1 MHFFEF
7 LFAKLQN
14 FPYLCKLFGI
24 FLKKMNNFIKRTLS
38 AIVYAGTVLATILA
52 NNSIYFGIVFILL
65 TALAIHEH
73 HKLLHAS
80 IKSTAYAMSAG
91 VLLFASSYFYFTG
104 ESISRWLLL
113 LYMLVLIFGVIH
125 ELFVE
130 QENAIRSWGN
140 LCSSQIMIALPFA
153 MMNGIMQE
161 SKWLMLSL
169 FILIWINDSG
179 AYIVGSLMSKRKGGN
194 HKMFPRVSPAK
205 SWEGLIGG
213 FIFDLAA
220 GYVFYRLGWTVG
232 ICLTANPLLDSL
244 IFALTIG
251 MFGTL
256 GDLIES
262 LFKRTIGVKDSGRFL
277 PGHGGVLDRFD
288 SLLLAVPVAY
298 LIFVYL

>member
-1 MHFFEF
+1 M
-7 LFAKLQN
+7 QN
-14 FPYLCKLFGI
+14 YKI
-24 FLKKMNNFIKRTLS
+24 FLTFANYLGFFYKKMNNFIKRTLS

-73 HKLLHAS
+73 HKLLRTS

-213 FIFDLAA
+213 FTFDLAA

-232 ICLTANPLLDSL
+232 ICLTSNPLVDSL

-251 MFGTL
+251 IFGTL

>member
-1 MHFFEF
+1 
-7 LFAKLQN
+7 
-14 FPYLCKLFGI
+14 
-24 FLKKMNNFIKRTLS
+24 MNNFIKRTLS

-73 HKLLHAS
+73 HKLLRAS

-232 ICLTANPLLDSL
+232 ICLTANPLVDSL

-251 MFGTL
+251 IFGTL

-288 SLLLAVPVAY
+288 SILAVAVVMA
-298 LIFVYL
+298 IFLA

>member
-1 MHFFEF
+1 
-7 LFAKLQN
+7 LQN
-14 FPYLCKLFGI
+14 YKI
-24 FLKKMNNFIKRTLS
+24 FLTFANYLGFFYKKMNNFIKRTLS

-73 HKLLHAS
+73 HKLLRAS

-251 MFGTL
+251 IFGTL

>member
-1 MHFFEF
+1 MSFC
-7 LFAKLQN
+7 LQN
-14 FPYLCKLFGI
+14 YKI
-24 FLKKMNNFIKRTLS
+24 FLTFANYLGFFYKKMNNFIKRTLS

-73 HKLLHAS
+73 HKLLRAS

-232 ICLTANPLLDSL
+232 ICLTSNPLVDSL

-251 MFGTL
+251 IFGTL

-262 LFKRTIGVKDSGRFL
+262 LFKRTIGVKDSGLFL

>member
-1 MHFFEF
+1 
-7 LFAKLQN
+7 
-14 FPYLCKLFGI
+14 
-24 FLKKMNNFIKRTLS
+24 MNNFIKRTLS

-73 HKLLHAS
+73 HKLLRAS
-80 IKSTAYAMSAG
+80 IKSTAYAMSTG

-220 GYVFYRLGWTVG
+220 GYIFYRLGWTVG
-232 ICLTANPLLDSL
+232 ICLTATPLVDSL

-251 MFGTL
+251 IFGTL

-262 LFKRTIGVKDSGRFL
+262 LFKRTIGVKDSGLFL